1 MASTQIRKRIDEIF
15 PRLKNGEGIREIARE
30 IGIHHTTILGYQKGR
45 YWQSLEQRW
54 EEFQSKLRQEE
65 KQVEQGH
72 IKEHGGRYK
81 EKLSELQNRFF
92 KNAEAMIGISNQ
104 LLQVSGQAVIALS
117 QETQRNPN
125 KAESVCSRIQKSGVA
140 KTAIDASALSKEA
153 RAAFSD
159 AGVVQEVMELLES
172 AVNGD

>member
-1 MASTQIRKRIDEIF
+1 ME
-15 PRLKNGEGIREIARE
+15 
-30 IGIHHTTILGYQKGR
+30 
-45 YWQSLEQRW
+45 QS
-54 EEFQSKLRQEE
+54 
-65 KQVEQGH
+65 H
-72 IKEHGGRYK
+72 IKEHGNRYE

-117 QETQRNPN
+117 QEAQRTPN

-172 AVNGD
+172 AVNGG